1 MFILLSVLNG
11 DFPDHDDP
19 ISKKLINCR
28 FCRKDDDTSLLNK
41 YLIIATLSSVVS
53 FSI

>member
-41 YLIIATLSSVVS
+41 YLIIGTLSSVVN